1 MRVNTIQRDTDKYEA
16 WLRKHCRVVE
26 DDLKEKHRR
35 MRGNVLAF
43 LRATYFRWARTIESV
58 CPELAAAPRVAC
70 IGDIHVE
77 NFGTWR
83 DADSRLVWGVNDY
96 DEVAFMPY
104 AYDLVRLATSA
115 ILTPRLQAD
124 SSAVVA
130 AILDG
135 YRSALADPRAALLD
149 QQADWLRS
157 FANPTAQSNRS
168 FWRAID
174 ACRDA
179 DPPSAVRGAL
189 MRRLPGDCRLVRFA
203 SQTKGVGS
211 LGRPRFVVI
220 AEWNGG
226 LVVREAKAVVPS
238 AWIWAHDKK
247 EPRHA
252 WFVDLARGSFRSP
265 DPLLGTEAG
274 FVIRHVAPDA
284 RKIELNDV
292 PGPHLPARLLA
303 AMGADLAA
311 VHAADPRSPRIAQDL
326 EARAGG
332 WLLRAVRAASEHIE
346 RDFAA
351 YVAHSGG

>member
-1 MRVNTIQRDTDKYEA
+1 MTHTIHRDTDQYEA

-26 DDLKEKHRR
+26 NDLKEKHRR

-43 LRATYFRWARTIESV
+43 LRASYFRWARTIESV
-58 CPELAAAPRVAC
+58 CPELASAPRVAC

-115 ILTPRLQAD
+115 ILTPPLRAGI
-124 SSAVVA
+124 STVVA

-135 YRSALADPRAALLD
+135 YRRGLADPRAALLD
-149 QQADWLRS
+149 QRADWLRS
-157 FANPTAQSNRS
+157 FANPTARSNRS
-168 FWRAID
+168 FWRTID
-174 ACRDA
+174 ACPDA
-179 DPPSAVRGAL
+179 RPPSAVRRAL
-189 MRRLPGDCRLVRFA
+189 MRRLPDDCRFVRFA
-203 SQTKGVGS
+203 SLTRGVGS
-211 LGRPRFVVI
+211 LGKPRFI
-220 AEWNGG
+220 AIADWNGG
-226 LVVREAKAVVPS
+226 IVVREAKAVVPS

-247 EPRHA
+247 ESRDP

-274 FVIRHVAPDA
+274 FVIRRLAPDA
-284 RKIELNDV
+284 RKIELTDV
-292 PGPHLPARLLA
+292 PGPQLSARLLA

-311 VHAADPRSPRIAQDL
+311 VHAADPRSPKIAQDL

-332 WLLRAVRAASEHIE
+332 WLLRAARAASEHTE

-351 YVAHSGG
+351 YVAQGSS

>member
-1 MRVNTIQRDTDKYEA
+1 MRVNTIHRDADQYEA

-26 DDLKEKHRR
+26 KDLNEKHRR
-35 MRGNVLAF
+35 MRGNVLGF
-43 LRATYFRWARTIESV
+43 LRATYFRWARTIEAI
-58 CPELAAAPRVAC
+58 CPELASAPRVAC

-83 DADSRLVWGVNDY
+83 DADSRLVWGVNDF

-115 ILTPRLQAD
+115 ILTPRLRAD
-124 SSAVVA
+124 SSGVVA

-135 YRSALADPRAALLD
+135 YRAGLADPRAVLLD

-157 FANPTAQSNRS
+157 FANPTAQSNRA

-174 ACRDA
+174 ACPDA
-179 DPPSAVRGAL
+179 LPASSVRNAL
-189 MRRLPGDCRLVRFA
+189 MRRLPHDCRLVRFA
-203 SQTKGVGS
+203 SRTKGAGS
-211 LGRPRFVVI
+211 LGRPRFVAI

-226 LVVREAKAVVPS
+226 LVVREAKAYVPS

-247 EPRHA
+247 EPRRP

-274 FVIRHVAPDA
+274 FLIRRVAPDA
-284 RKIELNDV
+284 RKIELTDV
-292 PGPHLPARLLA
+292 PGPQLSARLLA

-311 VHAADPRSPRIAQDL
+311 VHAADPRSPKIARDL
-326 EARAGG
+326 EVRAGG
-332 WLLRAVRAASEHIE
+332 WLLHAVQAAGERTE
-346 RDFAA
+346 RDYAA
-351 YVAHSGG
+351 YVATTNG